1 MANEAI
7 EHIVNSQEVC
17 SRLIE
22 GASPQETHYVMCQ
35 MSGALRY
42 IIRAAKPKE
51 PADVRSQQPLLDDDK
66 VEIEVAIS
74 QQETC
79 YVWLQ
84 ITSMQ
89 LLEHGSTLQNTCRI
103 AEPTKYEPPAK
114 YSLRN
119 IDCHVSRGT
128 WRCCSAL
135 AKEVFEK
142 QVDARQNFP

>member
-22 GASPQETHYVMCQ
+22 GASPLETHYVMCQ

-66 VEIEVAIS
+66 VEFEVAIS
-74 QQETC
+74 KQETC
-79 YVWLQ
+79 YVWVQ
-84 ITSMQ
+84 ITSIE
-89 LLEHGSTLQNTCRI
+89 LLEHGSTLQNLYRI
-103 AEPTKYEPPAK
+103 AEATKYEPSVK
-114 YSLRN
+114 YSLQN
-119 IDCHVSRGT
+119 IDCHVSLGT
-128 WRCCSAL
+128 WRCRSPL
-135 AKEVFEK
+135 AKEVFENH
-142 QVDARQNFP
+142 VDARQKFP